1 MEELLKEYKNFL
13 QDTNK
18 TNNIISWQSFKREYV
33 TWYIEM
39 FGISDERT
47 ENIIKELNNIKYKNL
62 RNIFESE
69 AE

>member
-62 RNIFESE
+62 KNI
-69 AE
+69 

>member
-1 MEELLKEYKNFL
+1 MKELLKEYKNFL

-18 TNNIISWQSFKREYV
+18 VNNIISWQSFKREYV

-62 RNIFESE
+62 KNI
-69 AE
+69 